1 MKKFEMPE
9 VQVVTFEEE
18 VLSGVQYL
26 SGGAYI
32 AQEEDGFKASGTFL

>member
-18 VLSGVQYL
+18 VLSGVTFL
-26 SGGAYI
+26 SGATYI
-32 AQEEDGFKASGTFL
+32 AQEEKGFEATGTFL